1 MSKRLEATNENAAKL
16 AEMQVMQMES
26 LNGEMSKRLEATNE
40 SVAKLHEIHERTNE
54 KMDAILA
61 ALQESSR

>member
-1 MSKRLEATNENAAKL
+1 
-16 AEMQVMQMES
+16 
-26 LNGEMSKRLEATNE
+26 MSKRLEATNE